1 MQFPTGTSGRPLFRR
16 SSENGDA
23 RSAFFALAS
32 LMMILLPT
40 LLMVTNPQ
48 KMVAVPLSL
57 SKPNG
62 TFTPTHI
69 GVVEKINVSATGE
82 DFVVEMYVRKSDVL
96 ASTGNTEIKSWTVSN
111 WKGVQHRLAE
121 IQKVDPAQ
129 RKVSLRPNPT
139 HDAQTVIG
147 WLDSLQLSMGFE
159 SVVVEHPE

>member
-16 SSENGDA
+16 SSESGDA

-57 SKPNG
+57 SQPNG
-62 TFTPTHI
+62 RFIPTHTGI
-69 GVVEKINVSATGE
+69 VEKINISAIG
-82 DFVVEMYVRKSDVL
+82 DKFVVEMHVRKSDVL

-111 WKGVQHRLAE
+111 WRGVQDRLAE
-121 IQKVDPAQ
+121 IQKVDPDQ
-129 RKVSLRPNPT
+129 RKVSLRPLPT
-139 HDAQTVIG
+139 HDAQTVLG
-147 WLDSLQLSMGFE
+147 WLDSLQLFMGFE
-159 SVVVEHPE
+159 RVVLEHPE